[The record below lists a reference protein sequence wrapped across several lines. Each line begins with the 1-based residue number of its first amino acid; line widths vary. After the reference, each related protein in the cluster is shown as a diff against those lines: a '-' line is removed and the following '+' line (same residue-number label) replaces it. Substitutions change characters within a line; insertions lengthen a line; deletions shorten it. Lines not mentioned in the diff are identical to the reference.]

1 MKKILYFLS
10 AFVLTLSMQSCFQED
25 NEVFDKPTAERI
37 EEAAQETKTL
47 LESSPNGWL
56 LEYYTGREYSGGGYN
71 MLMRFTD
78 DKVYVSSDIAA
89 ADAVSHSNYDIKKD
103 EGVVIS
109 VDTYNEIFH
118 KLSNPS
124 SSAIE
129 GEEADY
135 EFVVLRQ
142 TQDSIFVRGK
152 KFGNKMVLT
161 RLPESTNWKDYI
173 SKRLTTLSN
182 MRRRY
187 KTPGGAIV
195 NFAFNDRGGMN
206 HVQIT
211 AGDSIIDRAY
221 IPEENGVKLESP
233 VELDGVSVDFI
244 NVTSNGLG
252 TNNLI
257 NWKNQVVP
265 IAESLSENLYFFDG
279 SNMSASVAAYFNEAF
294 KNVGELPDF
303 MALGNLQALVGADGY
318 FGFCFYSG
326 GNAGILLNNTASQGN
341 TILLQMNGGANDIGV
356 AYYRNGYNKIIEVI
370 CGGFAEDGS
379 VYKAWTVS
387 ADDTD
392 FPTWIRFENPS
403 NSSEWF
409 TLSARE
415 VDYPFGK

>member
-78 DKVYVSSDIAA
+78 DKVYVSSDIAP
-89 ADAVSHSNYDIKKD
+89 ADSVSHSNYDIKKD

-118 KLSNPS
+118 RLSNPS

-173 SKRLTTLSN
+173 SNVQTTLSRI
-182 MRRRY
+182 RRRY
-187 KTPGGAIV
+187 KAPDGTLINFTVANHHVYFGDDQIGIAFFPTADGLKLAEPYTLGA
-195 NFAFNDRGGMN
+195 
-206 HVQIT
+206 
-211 AGDSIIDRAY
+211 DSM
-221 IPEENGVKLESP
+221 K
-233 VELDGVSVDFI
+233 VDFI
-244 NVTSNGLG
+244 NVTKNGLG
-252 TNNLI
+252 TNDLTNWTNVKIPIYDTFVSGLWSFKGDAQNMSSAVLSTFQEAITEAGEKPTLFALGDIGDNLWGFYFESGNSAGLLQYTASKVNDNTAKVTATGYVYGDGLAYYRKGYDKI
-257 NWKNQVVP
+257 LNLLNANWV
-265 IAESLSENLYFFDG
+265 LSTDDTDNPSYIRFTSASNANLYF
-279 SNMSASVAAYFNEAF
+279 VLY
-294 KNVGELPDF
+294 PT
-303 MALGNLQALVGADGY
+303 LV
-318 FGFCFYSG
+318 S
-326 GNAGILLNNTASQGN
+326 
-341 TILLQMNGGANDIGV
+341 
-356 AYYRNGYNKIIEVI
+356 
-370 CGGFAEDGS
+370 
-379 VYKAWTVS
+379 
-387 ADDTD
+387 
-392 FPTWIRFENPS
+392 
-403 NSSEWF
+403 
-409 TLSARE
+409 
-415 VDYPFGK
+415 YPFGE